1 MKDIAYKISYCIG
14 AVLCI
19 CYSFIPSGTG
29 VIEGEDNAL
38 GAILRK
44 PTSLVGFS
52 SVRLFE
58 DTPAILSI
66 LIYWLPA
73 LLLIAAAVLLFAIKS
88 KKASTILSVVGAV
101 IFIVADIMCICNEVL
116 YIGVFLNIIGAIIA
130 LASVLLCLV
139 DQEPAEG
146 YGTERDDSDD
156 DNTDDGTDDVPYGEV
171 TCLTGEFEGGIFEV
185 EDSLVIGKDVRQ
197 CNVVLSNKTVSRV
210 HCIIRYIP
218 ATDTYTVK
226 DVSRNGTYFNNGQRL
241 TKDYE
246 MQVPRN
252 TVIYLGKPQET
263 FVLD

>member
-29 VIEGEDNAL
+29 VIEGEADAL

-44 PTSLVGFS
+44 PTALVGFG
-52 SVRLFE
+52 SVGLFK
-58 DTPAILSI
+58 DTPVILSI
-66 LIYWLPA
+66 LIYWLPVV
-73 LLLIAAAVLLFAIKS
+73 LLLAAAVLLFAVKR
-88 KKASTILSVVGAV
+88 KTASTILSVAGAV

-130 LASVLLCLV
+130 MASVMLCLV
-139 DQEPAEG
+139 DQEPDG
-146 YGTERDDSDD
+146 YDGYENFDSDD
-156 DNTDDGTDDVPYGEV
+156 DDDGNVDVPYGEV
-171 TCLTGEFEGGIFEV
+171 TCLTGEFEGGTFEV
-185 EDSLVIGKDVRQ
+185 EDSLVIGKDARQ

-252 TVIYLGKPQET
+252 TVIYIGKPQET

>member
-29 VIEGEDNAL
+29 VIEGETNAL

-44 PTSLVGFS
+44 PTALVGFS

-58 DTPAILSI
+58 DTPALLSI
-66 LIYWLPA
+66 LVYWLPVV
-73 LLLIAAAVLLFAIKS
+73 LLIAAAVLLFAMKS
-88 KKASTILSVVGAV
+88 KKASTILSVVGAA

-130 LASVLLCLV
+130 MASVMLCLV
-139 DQEPAEG
+139 DQEPDG
-146 YGTERDDSDD
+146 YDGYEDYDSDD
-156 DNTDDGTDDVPYGEV
+156 DDDGNVDVPYGEV
-171 TCLTGEFEGGIFEV
+171 TCLTGEFEGGTFEV
-185 EDSLVIGKDVRQ
+185 EDSLIIGKDVRQ

-218 ATDTYTVK
+218 ATDT
-226 DVSRNGTYFNNGQRL
+226 
-241 TKDYE
+241 
-246 MQVPRN
+246 
-252 TVIYLGKPQET
+252 
-263 FVLD
+263 

>member
-29 VIEGEDNAL
+29 VIEGETNAL

-44 PTSLVGFS
+44 PTALVGFG
-52 SVRLFE
+52 SVRLFK
-58 DTPAILSI
+58 DTPVILSI
-66 LIYWLPA
+66 LIYWLPVV
-73 LLLIAAAVLLFAIKS
+73 LLVAAAVLLFAV
-88 KKASTILSVVGAV
+88 KKKTASTILSVAGAV

-130 LASVLLCLV
+130 MASVMLCLV
-139 DQEPAEG
+139 DQEPDG
-146 YGTERDDSDD
+146 YDGYEDYDSDD
-156 DNTDDGTDDVPYGEV
+156 DDDGIVDVPYGEV
-171 TCLTGEFEGGIFEV
+171 TCLTGEFEGGTFEV
-185 EDSLVIGKDVRQ
+185 EDSLVIGKDARQ
-197 CNVVLSNKTVSRV
+197 CNVILSNKTVSRV
-210 HCIIRYIP
+210 HCIIRYVP

-252 TVIYLGKPQET
+252 TVIYIGKPQET

>member
-19 CYSFIPSGTG
+19 CYSCIPSGTG
-29 VIEGEDNAL
+29 VIEGEDNAM

-44 PTSLVGFS
+44 PTALVGFS

-66 LIYWLPA
+66 LIYWLPVI
-73 LLLIAAAVLLFAIKS
+73 LLLAAAVLLFAMKS

-139 DQEPAEG
+139 DQEPAED
-146 YGTERDDSDD
+146 YGTEEDDSDD
-156 DNTDDGTDDVPYGEV
+156 DTSDDETDDVPYGEV
-171 TCLTGEFEGGIFEV
+171 TCLTGEFEGGTFEV
-185 EDSLVIGKDVRQ
+185 EDSLVIGKDARQ

>member
-29 VIEGEDNAL
+29 VIEGEANAL

-44 PTSLVGFS
+44 PTALVGFG
-52 SVRLFE
+52 SVGLFK
-58 DTPAILSI
+58 DTPVILSI
-66 LIYWLPA
+66 LIYWLPVV
-73 LLLIAAAVLLFAIKS
+73 LLLAAAVLLFAVKR
-88 KKASTILSVVGAV
+88 KTASTILSVAGAV

-130 LASVLLCLV
+130 MASVMLCLV
-139 DQEPAEG
+139 DQEPDG
-146 YGTERDDSDD
+146 YDGYENFDSDD
-156 DNTDDGTDDVPYGEV
+156 DDDGNVDVSYGEV
-171 TCLTGEFEGGIFEV
+171 TCLTGEFEGGTFEV
-185 EDSLVIGKDVRQ
+185 EDSLVIGKDARQ

-252 TVIYLGKPQET
+252 TVIYIGKPQET